1 MGEKSEFFNKL
12 LKTYHEED
20 TPPNKETEA
29 EEVEDDVKDVEDES
43 IFQEEIVY
51 DNRENKE
58 FSTIVDSV

>member
-1 MGEKSEFFNKL
+1 VGEKSEFFNKL

-20 TPPNKETEA
+20 NPPNKETEA
-29 EEVEDDVKDVEDES
+29 EEVEDDVEDES